1 MLRALWIAV
10 IAVVPLAHAAAAADT
25 ACNLEEI
32 VRLDAASSSSDFF
45 LLPATFGAR
54 QTRLVL
60 SLAAWSELREDLVT
74 QLGLK
79 SRRIRTAEFR
89 GVAGDSAKQY
99 VIVPEFQIGSRT
111 FKDGEFLVATE
122 DYGAPIAALG
132 GAFGADRL
140 SYYDVELNGATKAV
154 TLYRPDVYC
163 SGQLV
168 RWSDN
173 WAEIPV
179 KLIDDIPEIRVEVE
193 GKRLKATLHTGSSA
207 TLMNL
212 GVARAQFGITP
223 SSKGVKALG
232 DQSVSGGNALTLY
245 TYRFKTLD
253 VGGLVFNDVEVVL
266 GDFVDTDIALG
277 MREIRK
283 LHLYVAFKRKTVYAT
298 WAVSP

>member
-1 MLRALWIAV
+1 MLRTLWIAIV
-10 IAVVPLAHAAAAADT
+10 AIVPLTHTAAAADT
-25 ACNLEEI
+25 TCNLEEV

-45 LLPATFGAR
+45 LLPATFSGR

-79 SRRIRTAEFR
+79 PRRIRTAQFR

-140 SYYDVELNGATKAV
+140 SYYDVEIDGATRAV
-154 TLYRPDVYC
+154 TLYRPDIYC
-163 SGQLV
+163 SGRLV
-168 RWSDN
+168 RWSDT
-173 WAEIPV
+173 WAEIPF
-179 KLIDDIPEIRVEVE
+179 KLIDDIPEFQVEVE
-193 GKRLKATLHTGSSA
+193 GKRLKATLHTGASA

-212 GVARAQFGITP
+212 DVARAQFGITP
-223 SSKGVKALG
+223 SSPGVKGLG

-245 TYRFKTLD
+245 AYRFKTLD

-277 MREIRK
+277 MRELRR
-283 LHLYVAFKRKTVYAT
+283 LHLYVAFKRKAVYAT
-298 WAVSP
+298 WADSP